1 MPPDQREIRIVRF
14 YSWYYTGRL
23 KYKDRCVSVQSMT
36 RLDASFKSRCT
47 IIKVSHGKLVND
59 LSRLI
64 TMSIGHLLTAMIFH
78 SISSVII
85 FCDISAYIFLQQKLP
100 ARMHP
105 LISADLQH
113 QIVHNHKLLTIIYPP
128 AKLRK
133 GHGLSLFIETFNPC
147 RIIFDLV
154 DGFANNQNSEEGAQV
169 HVAQVG

>member
-23 KYKDRCVSVQSMT
+23 KYKDRCVSVQSMI
-36 RLDASFKSRCT
+36 RIDASFKSRCT

-59 LSRLI
+59 ISCLI
-64 TMSIGHLLTAMIFH
+64 TMTIGHLSTAMIFH
-78 SISSVII
+78 SISFVII
-85 FCDISAYIFLQQKLP
+85 LCDISAYIFLQQKLP

-113 QIVHNHKLLTIIYPP
+113 QIIHYHKLLTIIYPP

-133 GHGLSLFIETFNPC
+133 GHRFSLFIETFNPC

-154 DGFANNQNSEEGAQV
+154 YGFANNQNSEEGAQV